1 MLLFVG
7 LGNPTPDSENN
18 RHNVG
23 FKIIDS
29 INKKFGLTKQKPKF
43 KGLLTTGNIDS
54 KKVYA
59 IKPLTFMNNSGI
71 CIKELIEYFKIDAKN
86 VFVFHDDLD
95 IDLGKV
101 KAKFGG
107 SSAGHNGIE
116 SIDKSI
122 GKDYS
127 RVRVGIGH
135 PKDKKKVN
143 NHVLEDFNENE
154 EEKIKDITDNIVKLV
169 PTLINK
175 QMDTFSSKV
184 NQNLNGF

>member
-1 MLLFVG
+1 MLLLVG
-7 LGNPTPDSENN
+7 LGNPGPNNTNN
-18 RHNVG
+18 RHNIG
-23 FKIIDS
+23 FKIIDA
-29 INKKFGLTKQKPKF
+29 INQEFSLSKQKPKF
-43 KGLLTTGNIDS
+43 KGLLTTGNIDN

-59 IKPLTFMNNSGI
+59 IKPLTFMNNSGV

-95 IDLGKV
+95 IDLGKI

-107 SSAGHNGIE
+107 GSAGHNGIE

-127 RVRVGIGH
+127 RVRIGIGH

-143 NHVLEDFNENE
+143 NHVLEDFNDNE
-154 EEKIKDITDNIVKLV
+154 EEKIKDIADNIVKLV

-175 QMDTFSSKV
+175 QIDTFSSKV